1 MSCLGRPYQFKIWLS
16 SKNFTWFIF
25 EYIEPCNNYILKMK
39 NDLTYHISKNALKR
53 FNYIVYWATFT
64 TVVIACHSKYRRDKC
79 KNHYVTSKNQKIA
92 ANIQA

>member
-39 NDLTYHISKNALKR
+39 NDLTYYLIISQKCTQKVQSYCVLGHIHNSDNTL
-53 FNYIVYWATFT
+53 
-64 TVVIACHSKYRRDKC
+64 S
-79 KNHYVTSKNQKIA
+79 
-92 ANIQA
+92 